1 MKFYTIPITEASD
14 QSFNITLDGRL
25 YGVRLTWNILGHW
38 TVSVSDINKNAILS
52 GIKVVLEVDLFKD
65 HPDIGLPP
73 GSLYAVD
80 FSEREDDIGRYDFV
94 NDRAVQLLYVS
105 Y

>member
-1 MKFYTIPITEASD
+1 MKFYKIPITEAPD
-14 QSFNITLDGRL
+14 QSFNITMGGTL
-25 YGVRLTWNILGHW
+25 YGVRLTWNILGYW
-38 TVSVSDINKNAILS
+38 TVSILDINKNNLLS
-52 GIKVVLEVDLFKD
+52 GIKIVLEVDLFKD

-80 FSEREDDIGRYDFV
+80 FTYKEDDIGRYDFI
-94 NDRAVQLLYVS
+94 NDRDVQLLYVS

>member
-38 TVSVSDINKNAILS
+38 TVSISDINKNAILS

-94 NDRAVQLLYVS
+94 NDRGVQLLYVS